1 MRLTTRAATLP
12 RLSCYSTN
20 LVACLE
26 QDDPDIRRRIGHAVR
41 LAVRTDLPAGELAF
55 VQHTPVDATA
65 DGRTLAYRGSPEW
78 SAARAGLITELACRD
93 SVLAVGNTAQL
104 SWSPGYGHPGAPHW
118 LLLHEYRDGCWLVAD
133 HFSALT
139 PHGEQEPY
147 LSWLED
153 AELARALTPLPAP
166 APEVVRRD
174 ALALGRAVQ
183 VPPPGHYRWLTR
195 AAEPT
200 APDQAQWTT
209 ELAEALGL
217 VHTALTA
224 QPAAAGRY
232 ADDLWAA
239 GRHYAHR
246 YIVLVADDALDPRAA
261 VNATAAWGEL
271 AKTLRFAAR
280 SAERGRPRTGVVD
293 QAFAHL
299 LRALPQDG

>member
-41 LAVRTDLPAGELAF
+41 LSVRTDLPAGELAF
-55 VQHTPVDATA
+55 VQHAPVDATA
-65 DGRTLAYRGSPEW
+65 DGRTLTYRGSPDW
-78 SAARAGLITELACRD
+78 SATRAALITELDARA
-93 SVLAVGNTAQL
+93 SVLAVGNTEQL
-104 SWSPGYGHPGAPHW
+104 TWSPGYGRPGAPHW
-118 LLLHEYRDGCWLVAD
+118 LLLHEYRDECWLVAD
-133 HFSALT
+133 HFAALT
-139 PHGEQEPY
+139 PYGEQEPY

-153 AELARALTPLPAP
+153 EELARALTPLPAP

-174 ALALGRAVQ
+174 ALALGRSMT
-183 VPPPGHYRWLTR
+183 VPPPGHYRWLART
-195 AAEPT
+195 AEPT
-200 APDQAQWTT
+200 APDPGRWTT
-209 ELAEALGL
+209 DLAGALEL
-217 VHTALTA
+217 VHAALTA
-224 QPAAAGRY
+224 RPAAADRY

-246 YIVLVADDALDPRAA
+246 YTVLVADDALDPRAA
-261 VNATAAWGEL
+261 ADATAAWGEL
-271 AKTLRFAAR
+271 AKALRFAAR
-280 SAERGRPRTGVVD
+280 SAERGRPRPGVVD